1 MDNKYKERIDSLLG
15 TKFVGTC
22 IVVLLAFVLVLIGK
36 LDAQTWMTV
45 ATIGF
50 GIYSGANVVQKFVE
64 KE

>member
-1 MDNKYKERIDSLLG
+1 MDNKYGERLESLLG

-22 IVVLLAFVLVLIGK
+22 IVIILAFVLVLMNK

-50 GIYSGANVVQKFVE
+50 GIYSGANVVQKFVG